1 MISLYSGTPG
11 SGKSCHAARE
21 IALRLQ
27 RKDSVVIGNFYF
39 NTKAVKKCK
48 GVYLFVPNHRLDPDK
63 LLRFSRRLS
72 KHLGRRLRE
81 GEVKIYIDEAQLLF
95 NSREYASPDRR
106 AWLSFFSQ
114 HRHYGYD
121 VILLAQFDRMLDR
134 QIRGL
139 IEYDFV
145 HRKISNAGKIG
156 AVLGFLSRGNMF
168 VCIKKWY
175 PMKQTVDSNFFW
187 AKKSVYELYDSYNH
201 FELIDEKVNKK
212 EVQRMRRMSG
222 V

>member
-27 RKDSVVIGNFYF
+27 RKDSVVIGNFFF

-48 GVYLFVPNHRLDPDK
+48 GVYLYVPNHRLDPDK

-168 VCIKKWY
+168 VCIK
-175 PMKQTVDSNFFW
+175 
-187 AKKSVYELYDSYNH
+187 
-201 FELIDEKVNKK
+201 
-212 EVQRMRRMSG
+212 SG
-222 V
+222 IP

>member
-48 GVYLFVPNHRLDPDK
+48 GVYLYVPNHRLDPDK

-95 NSREYASPDRR
+95 NSREYSSPDRR

-139 IEYDFV
+139 IEYEHV
-145 HRKISNAGKIG
+145 HRKVANAGLMG
-156 AVLGFLSRGNMF
+156 AFVGFLFRGNLF
-168 VCIKKWY
+168 VCIEKWY
-175 PMKQTVDSNFFW
+175 PIKETIETSFFFTS
-187 AKKSVYELYDSYNH
+187 KYIYGLYDSYNH
-201 FELIDEKVNKK
+201 FELVDEKPFKK
-212 EVQRMRRMSG
+212 
-222 V
+222 

>member
-39 NTKAVKKCK
+39 NIKAVKKCK
-48 GVYLFVPNHRLDPDK
+48 GVYLYVPNHRLDPDK

-139 IEYDFV
+139 IEYEHV
-145 HRKISNAGKIG
+145 HRKVANSGLMG
-156 AVLGFLSRGNMF
+156 AFVSFLFRGNLF
-168 VCIKKWY
+168 VCIEKWY
-175 PMKQTVDSNFFW
+175 PIKETIETSFFFTS
-187 AKKSVYELYDSYNH
+187 KYIYGLYDSYNH
-201 FELIDEKVNKK
+201 FELVDEKPFKK
-212 EVQRMRRMSG
+212 
-222 V
+222 

>member
-27 RKDSVVIGNFYF
+27 RKDSVVIGNFFF

-48 GVYLFVPNHRLDPDK
+48 GVYLYVPNHRLDPDK
-63 LLRFSRRLS
+63 LLRFSRRLA

-95 NSREYASPDRR
+95 NSREYSSPNRR

-139 IEYDFV
+139 IEYEHV
-145 HRKISNAGKIG
+145 HRKIANAGAMG
-156 AVLGFLSRGNMF
+156 AFVSFLFRGNLF
-168 VCIKKWY
+168 ICIEKWY
-175 PMKQTVDSNFFW
+175 PIKETIDTSFFFTS
-187 AKKSVYELYDSYNH
+187 KYIYNLYDSYNH
-201 FELIDEKVNKK
+201 FELVDEKPSKK
-212 EVQRMRRMSG
+212 
-222 V
+222 

>member
-48 GVYLFVPNHRLDPDK
+48 GVYLYVPNHRLDPDK

-95 NSREYASPDRR
+95 NSREYSSPDRR

-139 IEYDFV
+139 IEYDYI

-156 AVLGFLSRGNMF
+156 AVLGFLSRGICSS
-168 VCIKKWY
+168 V
-175 PMKQTVDSNFFW
+175 S
-187 AKKSVYELYDSYNH
+187 KSG
-201 FELIDEKVNKK
+201 IP
-212 EVQRMRRMSG
+212 
-222 V
+222 

>member
-48 GVYLFVPNHRLDPDK
+48 GVYLYVPNHRLDPDK

-81 GEVKIYIDEAQLLF
+81 GEVKIYIDEAQLL
-95 NSREYASPDRR
+95 
-106 AWLSFFSQ
+106 
-114 HRHYGYD
+114 
-121 VILLAQFDRMLDR
+121 
-134 QIRGL
+134 
-139 IEYDFV
+139 
-145 HRKISNAGKIG
+145 
-156 AVLGFLSRGNMF
+156 
-168 VCIKKWY
+168 
-175 PMKQTVDSNFFW
+175 
-187 AKKSVYELYDSYNH
+187 
-201 FELIDEKVNKK
+201 
-212 EVQRMRRMSG
+212 
-222 V
+222 

>member
-48 GVYLFVPNHRLDPDK
+48 GVYLYVPNHRLDPDK

-72 KHLGRRLRE
+72 KHFGRRLRE

-95 NSREYASPDRR
+95 PGNTLPRIGVPGCPSSPSTGIM
-106 AWLSFFSQ
+106 A
-114 HRHYGYD
+114 
-121 VILLAQFDRMLDR
+121 M
-134 QIRGL
+134 
-139 IEYDFV
+139 
-145 HRKISNAGKIG
+145 
-156 AVLGFLSRGNMF
+156 
-168 VCIKKWY
+168 
-175 PMKQTVDSNFFW
+175 T
-187 AKKSVYELYDSYNH
+187 
-201 FELIDEKVNKK
+201 
-212 EVQRMRRMSG
+212 
-222 V
+222 